1 VPRWQA
7 ITVSNKEDMS
17 LEIMIYVKFFLGLLA
32 IINPIGL
39 LPVFVSLTSH
49 QNEAERNH
57 TAKVANVAV
66 VVILLIT
73 MLAGQHILNLFS
85 ISLSAFRIAGG
96 TLIAIIAMSMLQ
108 GKLSEVKRNQEED
121 RESSAMESVAVV
133 PLALPLM
140 AGPGA
145 ISSVIVFAAGHNNFA
160 NFIGMSI
167 TIVLLG
173 LVSFGL
179 FRMAPIIFKYL
190 GKTGINVITRLM
202 GLLMLSM
209 GIEVIAAGIKGLF
222 PTLLG

>member
-1 VPRWQA
+1 L
-7 ITVSNKEDMS
+7 D
-17 LEIMIYVKFFLGLLA
+17 IMIYVKFFLGLLA

-49 QNEAERNH
+49 QTEVERNH
-57 TAKVANVAV
+57 TGKVANFAV
-66 VVILLIT
+66 VVILLVT

-145 ISSVIVFAAGHNNFA
+145 ISSVIVFAAGHNSFA
-160 NFIGMSI
+160 NFVGMFV

-179 FRMAPIIFKYL
+179 FRMAPAIFKYL

-209 GIEVIAAGIKGLF
+209 GIEVIAAGVKGLF

>member
-1 VPRWQA
+1 M
-7 ITVSNKEDMS
+7 D
-17 LEIMIYVKFFLGLLA
+17 IMIYVKFFLGLLA

-49 QNEAERNH
+49 QTEAERNH
-57 TAKVANVAV
+57 TGKVANFAV
-66 VVILLIT
+66 VVILLVT

-145 ISSVIVFAAGHNNFA
+145 ISSVIVFAAGHNSLA
-160 NFIGMSI
+160 NFFGMFI

-179 FRMAPIIFKYL
+179 FRMAPVIFKYL

-202 GLLMLSM
+202 GLLMLSL
-209 GIEVIAAGIKGLF
+209 GIEVIAAGVKGLF

>member
-1 VPRWQA
+1 
-7 ITVSNKEDMS
+7 
-17 LEIMIYVKFFLGLLA
+17 MIYVKFFLGLLA

-49 QNEAERNH
+49 QTETERNH
-57 TAKVANVAV
+57 TGKVANLAV
-66 VVILLIT
+66 VIILLVT

-145 ISSVIVFAAGHNNFA
+145 ISSVIVFAAGHNSLA
-160 NFIGMSI
+160 NFVGMFI

-179 FRMAPIIFKYL
+179 FRMAPAIFKYL

-209 GIEVIAAGIKGLF
+209 GIEVIAAGVKGLF
-222 PTLLG
+222 PPLLG

>member
-1 VPRWQA
+1 LDV
-7 ITVSNKEDMS
+7 
-17 LEIMIYVKFFLGLLA
+17 MIYVKFFLGLLA

-49 QNEAERNH
+49 QTEVERNH
-57 TAKVANVAV
+57 TGKVANIAV
-66 VVILLIT
+66 VVILLVT
-73 MLAGQHILNLFS
+73 MVAGQHILNLFS

-145 ISSVIVFAAGHNNFA
+145 ISSVIVFAAGHNSFA
-160 NFIGMSI
+160 NFIGMFI

-173 LVSFGL
+173 VVSFAL
-179 FRMAPIIFKYL
+179 FRMAPVIFKYL

-209 GIEVIAAGIKGLF
+209 GIEVIAAGVKGLF